1 MGDRQKDIERHL
13 SPAEIDET
21 INEAQQADEARLVR
35 RLTCIKNLY
44 AGDTLAEAAW
54 RAGVDESTVSE
65 WSDRWNKLGVEG
77 LRPSFGGGRPPKL
90 SETQRDRLKRVL
102 EQYQPWTTTEIKRL
116 IEDAF
121 DVSYSE
127 RHISRLLR
135 QFEMNY
141 AIPRPESPDRP
152 ENAEEMLDERLQE
165 ALAELTEQ
173 DDQEDD
179 DLVTDGGVIVGF
191 LDEAWPQPTDNRR
204 RLWAFGTPTLS
215 KETPTENFEDAV
227 IGFYALNGSS
237 VVRCKPDVT
246 KESIAEVLLR
256 IREQNPAGRI
266 LLVCDNFSSHFA
278 NLVDHV
284 VESLDITRVSLPSYS
299 PDLNPIEP
307 IWNCVHRD
315 LSPRNAE
322 TIETFREHI
331 RSAYHTYAERMSYAS
346 DWIDTFLDAEQ
357 LQKLRP

>member
-1 MGDRQKDIERHL
+1 MTKRNKEIQRHL
-13 SPAEIDET
+13 SPEELDEA
-21 INEAQQADEARLVR
+21 INEAQQADETRLVR

-44 AGDTLAEAAW
+44 AGDTLKEAAW
-54 RAGVDESTVSE
+54 RVGVDTSAVS
-65 WSDRWNKLGVEG
+65 RWTDDWNDHGVDG

-90 SETQRDRLKRVL
+90 SDQQRARLKRVL
-102 EQYQPWTTTEIKRL
+102 KEYQPWTTTEIKLL
-116 IEDAF
+116 IEEAF

-135 QFEMNY
+135 KFGMNY

-152 ENAEEMLDERLQE
+152 DDADEMLDERLQE
-165 ALAELTEQ
+165 ALAELT
-173 DDQEDD
+173 DTDNDD
-179 DLVTDGGVIVGF
+179 DEIMTDGGVIVGF

-204 RLWAFGTPTLS
+204 RLWAFGTPILQ

-227 IGFYALNGSS
+227 IGFYALNGES

-246 KESIAEVLLR
+246 KESIAEVFMR
-256 IREQNPAGRI
+256 IREQNPTGRI

-284 VESLDITRVSLPSYS
+284 VESLDISRVALPAYS

-315 LSPRNAE
+315 LSPRDAE
-322 TIETFREHI
+322 DLETFRDHI
-331 RSAYHTYAERMSYAS
+331 RSAYSKYAERMSYAA
-346 DWIDTFLDAEQ
+346 DWIDKFLESER
-357 LQKLRP
+357 LRKLRP